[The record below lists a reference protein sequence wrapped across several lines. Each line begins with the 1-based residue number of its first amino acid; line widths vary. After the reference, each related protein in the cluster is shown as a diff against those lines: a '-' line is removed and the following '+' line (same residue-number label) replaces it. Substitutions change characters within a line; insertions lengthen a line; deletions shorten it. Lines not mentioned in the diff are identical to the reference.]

1 MTQAFNRRSFLM
13 GAGPA
18 ALTAAALAQAD
29 LLPAFAQAAHDPA
42 KVPAQTATPT
52 PAYPPVGPVTDRTVF
67 LGGDA
72 APVPQ
77 ANHLAVLT
85 AAIQKHDLRVDNYLK
100 DGAVT
105 ELEEKFAGMLSKED
119 CCFLPTGT
127 LANNLAVRILCGDH
141 KHAITQ
147 ADSHLY
153 ADESDAASIMSGIT
167 LQPLTPGKAA
177 PTIEEITAAVE
188 DAEHR
193 AYPLKVGAIS
203 LESPVRRHDGESV
216 PFATLEKVCALAKSK
231 GIGTHWDGARALM
244 LTGTPGFDLKRT
256 ASQFDTVFVS
266 LYKALHAPFGAMLA
280 GPKPMIAQARDLRH
294 VYGGLIY
301 HGWVAALPAL
311 EALNGFD
318 DRFTRARA
326 AAEQVVAKLKRG
338 GYKVERVPNESNIL
352 YVKPTSTQA
361 AGLTD
366 RLAKADVRARLAK
379 DGTVPFFINDTLLHQ
394 TPDAIAAAFLG

>member
-1 MTQAFNRRSFLM
+1 MPSSLDRRSFLL
-13 GAGPA
+13 GAAPA
-18 ALTAAALAQAD
+18 AAALSVAPTLLAQQYGSQETQKGSAQ
-29 LLPAFAQAAHDPA
+29 PA
-42 KVPAQTATPT
+42 ATPPAAIGSIT
-52 PAYPPVGPVTDRTVF
+52 PRTVF
-67 LGGDA
+67 LAGDA
-72 APVPQ
+72 PPISQ
-77 ANHLAVLT
+77 SDHLATLT
-85 AAIQKHDLRVDNYLK
+85 TAVQKHDLRVDNYLK

-105 ELEEKFAGMLSKED
+105 ELEEKFAAMLGKED

-127 LANNLAVRILCGDH
+127 LANNLAVRILCGEH
-141 KHAITQ
+141 KHVISQ
-147 ADSHLY
+147 ADSHLL
-153 ADESDAASIMSGIT
+153 ADESDAPSIMSGLT
-167 LQPLTPGKAA
+167 MQPIAPGKAA
-177 PTIEEITAAVE
+177 PSIEEFAAAVE

-203 LESPVRRHDGESV
+203 IESPVRRHDGESV

-256 ASQFDTVFVS
+256 AAQFDTVFLS

-294 VYGGLIY
+294 VFGGLIY

-326 AAEQVVAKLKRG
+326 VANQVAVTLQKG
-338 GYKVERVPNESNIL
+338 GYTVQRVPNESNIL
-352 YVKPTSTQA
+352 YVTPTEAQA
-361 AGLTD
+361 AGLAD
-366 RLAKADVRARLAK
+366 RLAKADIRARLGK
-379 DGTVPFFINDTLLHQ
+379 DGRVPFFINDTLLHQ
-394 TPDAIAAAFLG
+394 SPDRIAAAFLG